1 LRDEREAAVALGIEI
16 AARRET
22 HLIGSDGPQSVE
34 VCELFAEPPHRLGLT
49 QTASATLGGLAR
61 KRVLRLGSRDG
72 PAQLRLRDSV
82 LADPLDL
89 GQNFSL
95 GTREVRGLELRGDGD
110 DAAGLERGI
119 VAADRVDQREPFP
132 ERLGKSRRPRPA
144 SPRRACQRGRASGR
158 AIRHRGTPALPA
170 AEPPASSGRGSPRS
184 SPVNA
189 RVRFAA
195 AVPACAQPS

>member
-119 VAADRVDQREPFP
+119 VAANRVDQRDDLDCPRIETS
-132 ERLGKSRRPRPA
+132 KSTAGVSAWSSFGPSHPTPRYA
-144 SPRRACQRGRASGR
+144 SAPGR
-158 AIRHRGTPALPA
+158 
-170 AEPPASSGRGSPRS
+170 
-184 SPVNA
+184 
-189 RVRFAA
+189 
-195 AVPACAQPS
+195 